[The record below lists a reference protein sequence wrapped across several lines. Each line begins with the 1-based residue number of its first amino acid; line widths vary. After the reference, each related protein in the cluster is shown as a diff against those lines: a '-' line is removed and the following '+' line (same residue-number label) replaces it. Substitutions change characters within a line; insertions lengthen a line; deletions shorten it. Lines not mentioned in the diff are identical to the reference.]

1 MMVGAGWGLAPAGPT
16 TGRQRMTN
24 LGRRFE
30 PEPLTEDE
38 AQRVLDQI
46 KGNGPLATR
55 NRALVAML
63 WRSGVRVS
71 EALSL
76 KPSDVDFVHGTVNV
90 RRGKGAKQRI
100 AVIDRRAIDHLR
112 AWLAVR

>member
-1 MMVGAGWGLAPAGPT
+1 MMVGAARGVSPRAVLI

-24 LGRRFE
+24 LGKKFE

-38 AQRVLDQI
+38 AERVLDAI
-46 KGNGPLATR
+46 KGNGPLAVR

-76 KPSDVDFVHGTVNV
+76 KPSDIDFVHGMLNI
-90 RRGKGAKQRI
+90 RRGKGSKQRI
-100 AVIDRRAIDHLR
+100 AVIDRRAIDRLGT
-112 AWLAVR
+112 WL